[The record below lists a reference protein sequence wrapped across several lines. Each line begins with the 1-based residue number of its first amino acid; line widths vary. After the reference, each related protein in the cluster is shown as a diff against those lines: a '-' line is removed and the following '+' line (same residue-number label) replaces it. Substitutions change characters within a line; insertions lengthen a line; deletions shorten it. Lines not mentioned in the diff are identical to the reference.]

1 MTDFMQKQ
9 VTGLE
14 TWVELDGP
22 SGVTALPVDVLTKD
36 EFAIAE
42 SVTGDGNAASED
54 LTAHFGEYYEGSRI
68 DTVSVRQG
76 YGARLSAPG
85 YLDCTEWTVFDTE
98 EEAREYL
105 EEMYPDDEDSD
116 AGE

>member
-1 MTDFMQKQ
+1 MSDFMQKQ
-9 VTGLE
+9 VTGSE
-14 TWVELDGP
+14 KWIELDGP
-22 SGVTALPVDVLTKD
+22 CGITALPADVLSAE

-42 SVTGDGNAASED
+42 SVSGDGNAESED

-68 DTVSVRQG
+68 DSVTVREG

-85 YLDCTEWTVFDTE
+85 YLDCTEWTVFDTP

-105 EEMYPDDEDSD
+105 EETYPDDEDS
-116 AGE
+116 GE